1 MEKEKKIIIATHGE
15 LAKGFVSALN
25 IIVGNTEKIET
36 ICGYLTADFNLSE
49 EIEKIMKT
57 IDFQT
62 TDVIVCTDLMG
73 GSVNNEFVKYLGQYP
88 FHLIT
93 NINLAFLVDLL
104 LTANQVTAEQLI
116 EKVQDEMVSVKY
128 VNNLMNQYD
137 DNEDSL

>member
-15 LAKGFVSALN
+15 LAKGFVSALS
-25 IIVGNTEKIET
+25 IIVGNTEKIEI
-36 ICGYLTADFNLSE
+36 ICGYLTADFNLSK
-49 EIEKIMKT
+49 EIENMMKT

-104 LTANQVTAEQLI
+104 LTASQVTCEQLI

-128 VNNLMNQYD
+128 VNHLITQYD